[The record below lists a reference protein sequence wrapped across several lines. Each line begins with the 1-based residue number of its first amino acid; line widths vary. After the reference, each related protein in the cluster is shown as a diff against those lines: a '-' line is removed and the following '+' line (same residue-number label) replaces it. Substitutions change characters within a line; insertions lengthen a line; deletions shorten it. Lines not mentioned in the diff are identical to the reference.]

1 MFYIGR
7 FLFTSPHQQRH
18 RQTRQRLFRYH
29 NRQLATRFPL
39 TAKLAISDDTG
50 FAG

>member
-18 RQTRQRLFRYH
+18 RQTRQRLF
-29 NRQLATRFPL
+29 PL
-39 TAKLAISDDTG
+39 PQSPAGDALSINGKTG
-50 FAG
+50 DI